1 MKNKHI
7 FKVGAFGLK
16 QTEISILKVFFSL
29 HGYREW
35 YFQLV
40 TDISDVNQIDI
51 WLVEHNKLAFVLKA
65 NPKAIHIDICSSKK
79 ECIAESDYT
88 FCRPLNMQL
97 LVKMLD
103 KIVVQELKFVP
114 PINDQVVINNELI
127 KDISKSTAST
137 KSWQNYT
144 ALVIDDSPTVRT
156 LMKAS
161 LHSNG
166 FKVETAESSEQAL
179 QAIKSRAYDIIFL
192 DVILPGSIDGYK
204 ICKIIKSGSD
214 YKHTP
219 VIMLTSKGSTID
231 KVRGKLSGSNAYLT
245 KPVDQT
251 ALMKSVNK
259 LLRGRSPVRMK
270 QTTNCSN
277 KINYVN
283 SFNYT

>member
-1 MKNKHI
+1 MKNKQI

-40 TDISDVNQIDI
+40 TNISDVNQIDI
-51 WLVEHNKLAFVLKA
+51 WLVEHNKLAFVLKG
-65 NPKAIHIDICSSKK
+65 NSKAIHIDIYSSKK
-79 ECIAESDYT
+79 ECKAESDYT

-103 KIVVQELKFVP
+103 KIVVQDLKFVP
-114 PINDQVVINNELI
+114 PINDEVVINDKLI

-161 LHSNG
+161 LHSYG
-166 FKVETAESSEQAL
+166 FKVETAETSEQAI
-179 QAIKSRAYDIIFL
+179 QTIKLRSYDIIFL
-192 DVILPGSIDGYK
+192 DVILPGNIDGYK
-204 ICKIIKSGSD
+204 ICKIIKSSSD
-214 YKHTP
+214 YNTP

-251 ALMKSVNK
+251 ALMNSVNK
-259 LLRGRSPVRMK
+259 LLRERSPVRMK
-270 QTTNCSN
+270 QKTNSLN
-277 KINYVN
+277 KVNHVN

>member
-7 FKVGAFGLK
+7 FKVGVFGLK
-16 QTEISILKVFFSL
+16 QTEISVLKVFFSL

-40 TDISDVNQIDI
+40 TNISDVNQIDI
-51 WLVEHNKLAFVLKA
+51 WLVEYNKLAFVLKG
-65 NPKAIHIDICSSKK
+65 NSKAIHIDICSSKK
-79 ECIAESDYT
+79 ECTESDYT
-88 FCRPLNMQL
+88 FFRPLNMQL
-97 LVKMLD
+97 LMKMLD
-103 KIVVQELKFVP
+103 KVVVQELKFVP
-114 PINDQVVINNELI
+114 PINDKVVINDKLI
-127 KDISKSTAST
+127 KDISKPTAST

-161 LHSNG
+161 LHRYG
-166 FKVETAESSEQAL
+166 FKVETAETSEQAI
-179 QAIKSRAYDIIFL
+179 QAIKLRSYDIIFL

-231 KVRGKLSGSNAYLT
+231 KVRGKLSGSSAYLT

-251 ALMKSVNK
+251 ALMNSVNK
-259 LLRGRSPVRMK
+259 LLRERAPVRMK
-270 QTTNCSN
+270 Q
-277 KINYVN
+277 KINSLNKVNHVN
-283 SFNYT
+283 SFKYT